1 MSDAMRIVELCDEL
15 EKARRYYL
23 ELDDYRKVMQAE
35 IERLRADKEILQ
47 EHIRELAGLLGKEYE
62 RCAQVAEDHANKN
75 YPYQYWL
82 YANEIAAAIRA
93 LKDEP

>member
-1 MSDAMRIVELCDEL
+1 MSDDAMRIVELCDEL

-35 IERLRADKEILQ
+35 IERLRKALAKE
-47 EHIRELAGLLGKEYE
+47 RE
-62 RCAQVAEDHANKN
+62 RCAQVAESFF
-75 YPYQYWL
+75 
-82 YANEIAAAIRA
+82 NENASPDNIAAAIRA

>member
-1 MSDAMRIVELCDEL
+1 MSDDAMRVVELCDEL

-35 IERLRADKEILQ
+35 IERLRELVAYWHKMHDCEFELRREAADEIERLRQ
-47 EHIRELAGLLGKEYE
+47 QNEYLSAARSDNCDDCGKVIY
-62 RCAQVAEDHANKN
+62 
-75 YPYQYWL
+75 
-82 YANEIAAAIRA
+82 A